1 MSIKDIAKLAGVS
14 PATVSRV
21 LNNPDHRCSSEE
33 VRERIWRIAREQ
45 NYLPNTAA
53 RDLKRGSAPDTEP
66 IRRIDVLMT
75 RSGGQQANPF
85 FNEILRYV
93 ESEVHQRHAVLSSVW
108 YDRRFAENRQCHKG
122 TAGKMIE
129 QLFSGAESGRA
140 VKGGAGASRR
150 GVAAGSGGGAMA
162 ATDRMGADPAAGAA
176 RSGAAAR
183 DDGGLRDGLIVIGTC
198 AREALAQFTRR
209 YRAVVSI
216 NRNPCGFVVDEVTSD
231 GARMAEMAID
241 YLVGL
246 GHRHIGYAGEVRE
259 EAWFRGYQRALVKH
273 GLALE
278 MENVFPSELSE
289 SAGFDLMSALMRR
302 EDAPTAVFCAN
313 DMLAL
318 GMIRCMTRLGSHYY
332 RPSIIGCDDI
342 EEGQFVRPM
351 LTSLGVSK
359 RDMAHL
365 GVDLLFDRLARG
377 HGAPVKVEL
386 NGKLMERESC
396 SRVSGTD
403 DIEYII

>member
-1 MSIKDIAKLAGVS
+1 MSIKDIAKMAGVS

-33 VRERIWRIAREQ
+33 VRQRIWRIAREQ

-53 RDLKRGSAPDTEP
+53 RQLKTGADTGEEP

-85 FNEILRYV
+85 FNELLRYV
-93 ESEVHQRHAVLSSVW
+93 ESEVHRRHAVLASVW
-108 YDRRFAENRQCHKG
+108 YDRRFAESRQCHKG
-122 TAGKMIE
+122 TADKMIDA
-129 QLFSGAESGRA
+129 LMRGD
-140 VKGGAGASRR
+140 GGTVVAGAPSAPARPL
-150 GVAAGSGGGAMA
+150 GA
-162 ATDRMGADPAAGAA
+162 P
-176 RSGAAAR
+176 R
-183 DDGGLRDGLIVIGTC
+183 DALIVVGTC
-198 AREALAQFTRR
+198 AREALVRLKDR
-209 YRAVVSI
+209 YGAVVSI

-231 GARMAEMAID
+231 GARMAETAID
-241 YLVGL
+241 YLVSL

-259 EAWFRGYQRALVKH
+259 EAWFRGYQRALVRH
-273 GLALE
+273 GLDME
-278 MENVFPSELSE
+278 MENVFPCELSE
-289 SAGFDLMSALMRR
+289 TAGFDLMNSLMRR
-302 EDAPTAVFCAN
+302 EDAPTAVLCAN

-318 GMIRCMTRLGSHYY
+318 GMIRCMVRLGSHYY

-365 GVDLLFDRLARG
+365 AVNLLFDRLAKG
-377 HGAPVKVEL
+377 HSAPVKIEL
-386 NGKLMERESC
+386 NGQLMVRESC
-396 SRVSGTD
+396 SRVSAAED
-403 DIEYII
+403 VEYVI

>member
-21 LNNPDHRCSSEE
+21 LNNPDHRCSSEV

-53 RDLKRGSAPDTEP
+53 RDLKRGGAPDTEP

-140 VKGGAGASRR
+140 VKGGAGAGRR
-150 GVAAGSGGGAMA
+150 GDAGIGAEAGAAGSAGSPGFSGGPSR
-162 ATDRMGADPAAGAA
+162 DAGT
-176 RSGAAAR
+176 
-183 DDGGLRDGLIVIGTC
+183 LRDGLIVIGTC
-198 AREALAQFTRR
+198 AREALVQFTRR

-273 GLALE
+273 GLTLE